1 MAEHY
6 VRVPEAFS
14 SVGGNPAHAW
24 DKWVMKFDI
33 FLLAT
38 GASEKEDKVKIG
50 LLLNHI
56 GDEGIEIFQNFTFLP
71 ERADPNGEEIDRL
84 PAESRDDY
92 NCVVN
97 KFAEFFHKRDPQL
110 MLREQ
115 FWLHLNRQPDQ
126 NFDAWLRLV
135 KEKAAACKFQNID
148 EMVRDK
154 LIFSCKDDTAKMKLY
169 DFGPK
174 VTLQKTQDILYMR
187 ELSRKE
193 LEGSKLASVGRVRK
207 TGPQQ
212 QQQKGKQSSPKPKA
226 ASGGNAQSQK
236 KQNSKQ
242 IQCKFCN
249 YFHASGKEFCPAA
262 NKKCDHCLKPGHFQ
276 SVCISKAKG
285 FPAAVREVVQDLHDS
300 EFDENSFLIGGVQNR
315 SPGRDQGWNVTLKV
329 GPREL
334 DWCIDTGAQ
343 VSVMPAHVYKPD
355 LGVLHTSD
363 STLYGPSDQPLE
375 VRGYVNMYLSMGKS
389 RRVCEKV
396 YVVDKATKLL
406 LGAPAI
412 RKLGLIRDIPGSFTI
427 KAIRSMKKS
436 DETTQPPVEVS
447 FESEADVKQCFP
459 NLWSGLGKLDGDQHI
474 EVTEDAKPFSQNV
487 PRRVPVPLL
496 GKVEAELEKMVKLDV
511 IEPVDTP
518 TNWCAPLVVVPKP
531 NGNVR
536 LCVDLTKLNKSVKR
550 EVYAMPSVEETLS
563 KISQGSVFSKLD
575 ANSGFHQIPL
585 DKASSDLTAFITPFG
600 RFKFKRLPYGIT
612 SAPEYFQKRMDKILQ
627 GLPGVLCHMDD
638 ILIWGRN
645 KKEHD
650 ARLFAVLQRLSQANL
665 TLNSDKF
672 EFARAQIEYLG
683 QIVDSSAGGIR
694 KDPAKVKAIVDMET
708 PSNVADIRRFLGMVN
723 QLMKFVPNLAEKTKP
738 LRDLLCKD
746 RDWIWGPDQQNAF
759 ATLKKDLA
767 TPEILALYSPDRET
781 VVSAD
786 SSSFGLGAVLLQRQ
800 SNGLLHPVAYASR
813 SLTPTE
819 QRYAQ
824 IEKEAL
830 AVTWSLE
837 HWYDLLVGMQF
848 SVQTDHKPL
857 VPLFSTKTIDEL
869 PLRVQRFKMRLMR
882 YSFDISHVPGKEL
895 CTADAL
901 SRAPL
906 PSGET
911 EDITNQAEAFVKA
924 VLVTLPASDR
934 RIEEI
939 RSELQRDEVLK
950 TVMHHTLNQWPDKR
964 DIGKTLKPYYAERSS
979 LSVNDG
985 LLLKGSRLVIPTTLR
1000 PDILRHLH
1008 DGHQGVTKTKENAAN
1023 SVWWP
1028 GVSSD
1033 IDRMVQ
1039 TCPECAK
1046 TRRAR
1051 IEPMKGTPFPK
1062 RCWSVVATDFFYLD
1076 GKQYILAIDYFSRD
1090 IEVHQVTKANAAETI
1105 EFLKSVYA
1113 RHGIA
1118 DVLVSDNGS
1127 QYDSEEFR
1135 RFSDSYAFE
1144 HVTSSP
1150 HYPQA
1155 NGEAERAVQTI
1166 KGLMKKCDDFYL
1178 SLLMYRNTKLHNGFS
1193 PAQLSMGRRLKT
1205 RVPCL
1210 PESLV
1215 PQIPDLDLVRKR
1227 EKDYREQIKQNYDLR
1242 HRVVAP
1248 EQLAPG
1254 DTVWI
1259 PDRAREGT
1267 ILRRHEAP
1275 RSLIIKTSDGAVL
1288 RRNQQMTRK
1297 LHFPSHHHTPPPL
1310 HSQFLDP
1317 ADSNLTSPPTRA
1329 NPQSLARPSPS
1340 SSAELRQDAGAS
1352 VTSHETPVQ
1361 GQRIGT
1367 SPGQRIG
1374 TSPGQRIGTSPGQRV
1389 ATSPGRHN
1397 ATPTAARGQ
1406 PIAAAPG
1413 PFQPRRSTRVSQKPK
1428 RLIEQ

>member
-14 SVGGNPAHAW
+14 SAGGNPAHAW
-24 DKWVMKFDI
+24 DKWVMKFNI

-56 GDEGIEIFQNFTFLP
+56 GDEGIEIFQNFTYLP
-71 ERADPNGEEIDRL
+71 ERADPDGEDGDRL
-84 PAESRDDY
+84 PAENRDNFDT
-92 NCVVN
+92 VVN

-135 KEKAAACKFQNID
+135 KEKAAACKFQNVD

-154 LIFSCKDDTAKMKLY
+154 LIFSCKDDSAKMKLY

-174 VTLQKTQDILYMR
+174 LTLQKTQDVLYMR

-193 LEGSKLASVGRVRK
+193 LEGSKLVGRVTK

-212 QQQKGKQSSPKPKA
+212 QQQKGKRSPKFKA
-226 ASGGNAQSQK
+226 ASGGTAQKQK
-236 KQNSKQ
+236 NQTSKQ

-249 YFHASGKEFCPAA
+249 YFHAPGKEFCPAA
-262 NKKCDHCLKPGHFQ
+262 KKTCDHCLKPGHFHT
-276 SVCISKAKG
+276 VCISKSKG
-285 FPAAVREVVQDLHDS
+285 YPAAVREVVLQDS
-300 EFDENSFLIGGVQNR
+300 ESDENSFLIGGVQDH
-315 SPGRDQGWNVTLKV
+315 SPGGRDQGWHINLTV

-375 VRGYVNMYLSMGKS
+375 VRGYVDMHLAMGKNV
-389 RRVCEKV
+389 VCEKV
-396 YVVDKATKLL
+396 YVVDKASKLL

-412 RKLGLIRDIPGSFTI
+412 RKLGLIKDIPGSFTI
-427 KAIRSMKKS
+427 RAIRSMAKS
-436 DETTQPPVEVS
+436 DETAKPQVEVS

-459 NLWSGLGKLDGDQHI
+459 KLWSGLGKLDGDQHI
-474 EVTEDAKPFSQNV
+474 EVTEDAKPYSQNV

-511 IEPVDTP
+511 IEQVDTP
-518 TNWCAPLVVVPKP
+518 TDWCAPLVVVPKP

-563 KISQGSVFSKLD
+563 KISKGSVFSKLD

-683 QIVDSSAGGIR
+683 QIVDSSAGGLR
-694 KDPAKVKAIVDMET
+694 KDPAKVKAIVEMET

-837 HWYDLLVGMQF
+837 HWYDLLVGMHF

-882 YSFDISHVPGKEL
+882 YSFDITHVPGKEL

-906 PSGET
+906 PSGEV
-911 EDITNQAEAFVKA
+911 EDITNQAEAFVRA

-939 RSELQRDEVLK
+939 RTELKKDEVLK
-950 TVMHHTLNQWPDKR
+950 TVIHHTLNQWPDKR
-964 DIGKTLKPYYAERSS
+964 DINKTLKPYYAERSS

-985 LLLKGSRLVIPTTLR
+985 LLLKGSRLVIPATLR

-1008 DGHQGVTKTKENAAN
+1008 DGHQGMTKTKENAAN

-1062 RCWSVVATDFFYLD
+1062 RSWSVVATDFFYLD

-1090 IEVHQVTKANAAETI
+1090 IEVHPVVKANSAETI

-1118 DVLVSDNGS
+1118 DVLVSDNAA

-1150 HYPQA
+1150 QYPQA

-1178 SLLMYRNTKLHNGFS
+1178 SLLMYRNTNLHNGFS

-1210 PESLV
+1210 PESLH

-1227 EKDYREQIKQNYDLR
+1227 ERDYREQIKQNYDRR

-1248 EQLAPG
+1248 EQLSPG

-1297 LHFPSHHHTPPPL
+1297 LHFPSDLPITPPPL
-1310 HSQFLDP
+1310 HSRFLDP
-1317 ADSNLTSPPTRA
+1317 ASPASRPSA
-1329 NPQSLARPSPS
+1329 SPQSLARPSHS
-1340 SSAELRQDAGAS
+1340 SSAELRRDAGAS
-1352 VTSHETPVQ
+1352 VTSHGTPVQ
-1361 GQRIGT
+1361 GRSTAEPSMSST
-1367 SPGQRIG
+1367 SPGRRI
-1374 TSPGQRIGTSPGQRV
+1374 
-1389 ATSPGRHN
+1389 ATSPGRRIATSPGQHT
-1397 ATPTAARGQ
+1397 ATPTSARGQ
-1406 PIAAAPG
+1406 PIVAAPG
-1413 PFQPRRSTRVSQKPK
+1413 PLQPRRSTRVSQKPK
-1428 RLIEQ
+1428 RLIES